1 MFCAYVGAVFSQSG
15 QEVVGK
21 WIELLVQYHEQQQNT
36 SPTPTAAISSMLGGM
51 ELDVPAT
58 KKIKH
63 GVNDPSLSS
72 FGGTSPAPSTVST
85 SRSTSSTATTTS
97 SSTAATTAH
106 TYSPTAPYLNAPH
119 QYPPVYPTRQ
129 MPPHMHNKTSPYPHV
144 SGGRGSTAGM
154 PGPTPMPL
162 SALYQSLA
170 KLSQSPALKA
180 ITANQSQKIL
190 SPMTSM
196 PNPLAPAT
204 PNAPFLP
211 MFNTTAVQRG
221 VKIEYVAEFE
231 GPAHAGQ
238 WLVECL
244 GE

>member
-1 MFCAYVGAVFSQSG
+1 
-15 QEVVGK
+15 
-21 WIELLVQYHEQQQNT
+21 
-36 SPTPTAAISSMLGGM
+36 
-51 ELDVPAT
+51 
-58 KKIKH
+58 
-63 GVNDPSLSS
+63 
-72 FGGTSPAPSTVST
+72 
-85 SRSTSSTATTTS
+85 
-97 SSTAATTAH
+97 
-106 TYSPTAPYLNAPH
+106 
-119 QYPPVYPTRQ
+119 
-129 MPPHMHNKTSPYPHV
+129 
-144 SGGRGSTAGM
+144 
-154 PGPTPMPL
+154 MPL